1 MAIKATRVIKATS
14 TPGRACVHTTFLFA
28 VGLLTIASPAR
39 ADNWSISWLTDLRLT
54 YTDNVNHTDPKQ
66 GSTIFEIMPGVRIYG
81 RGPRASL
88 DLSYQADQIYRTQG
102 RPRDE
107 LRNALSATGSVEA
120 IENWFFIDGRAQITQ
135 QATSAFGPQFVSN
148 ASASENRTETR
159 IYTLSPY
166 IKGRLGDTGEY
177 EFRYTS
183 TLTDTDRRRSALR
196 IEGINNWTG
205 TVQDTRAFGN
215 LGWGLSYASR
225 SIQYDGLDDDL
236 ENEYWR
242 ALVFYQAT
250 DQLKMSAYVGTED
263 NNYTLSS
270 RSEAIRGVAAEWLPT
285 ERSKVTAHWEHRF
298 FGSGYGLTLLH
309 RRPASSWSLAYT
321 KALSS
326 IPEFLGGRGQGT
338 WYDLV
343 FFNLTSAFPDP
354 VDRAV
359 ETDRLLQQLGIP
371 ADTPTGAGLLTS
383 EIFNERR
390 LEGSFALIGRRN
402 VVTFSGFRS
411 NREATLGAFFGFAD
425 DLATF
430 RKITQRGVSA
440 NWTNRLGPLTSL
452 GVLAAWVRSTGLS
465 AATAE
470 STQKTVSVSLTRR
483 LSRTASG
490 SLALRAIDFDSSGAG
505 FRAYRENAITATLSM
520 RF

>member
-1 MAIKATRVIKATS
+1 MAIKAIRDIKATS
-14 TPGRACVHTTFLFA
+14 MPGRACVPTTLAFA
-28 VGLLTIASPAR
+28 VGLLTIATPAR
-39 ADNWSISWLTDLRLT
+39 AENWSISWLTDLRLT
-54 YTDNVNHTDPKQ
+54 YTDNVHQTQPKQ
-66 GSTIFEIMPGVRIYG
+66 GSTVFEIMPGVRIYG

-88 DLSYQADQIYRTQG
+88 DLSYQANQVYRTHG
-102 RPRDE
+102 RPEDE

-159 IYTLSPY
+159 IYILSPY
-166 IKGRLGDTGEY
+166 VRGRLGDTGEY
-177 EFRYTS
+177 EFRHTS
-183 TLTDTDRRRSALR
+183 TLTDTDRHRSALR
-196 IEGINNWTG
+196 IDRISDWTG
-205 TVQDTRAFGN
+205 VVQDTRAFGN

-225 SIQYDGLDDDL
+225 SVQYDGLNDL
-236 ENEYWR
+236 ENEYWK
-242 ALVFYQAT
+242 ASLFYQAT
-250 DQLKMSAYVGTED
+250 DQLKLSAYVGTED
-263 NNYTLSS
+263 NNYTFSS
-270 RSEAIRGVAAEWLPT
+270 RSESIRGVAAEWLPT
-285 ERSKVTAHWEHRF
+285 VRSTVTAHWEHRF
-298 FGSGYGLTLLH
+298 FGSGYGLALLH

-321 KALSS
+321 KALNS

-343 FFNLTSAFPDP
+343 FFNLASAFPDP
-354 VDRAV
+354 VARAA

-402 VVTFSGFRS
+402 AVTFSGFRS
-411 NREATLGAFFGFAD
+411 NRNATLGAFVGFSD
-425 DLATF
+425 DLTVF
-430 RKITQRGVSA
+430 REITQRGVSA
-440 NWTNRLGPLTSL
+440 NWSHRLGALTSF
-452 GVLAAWVRSTGLS
+452 GMLAAWVRSTGLA

-490 SLALRAIDFDSSGAG
+490 SLALRTIDFDSSGAG